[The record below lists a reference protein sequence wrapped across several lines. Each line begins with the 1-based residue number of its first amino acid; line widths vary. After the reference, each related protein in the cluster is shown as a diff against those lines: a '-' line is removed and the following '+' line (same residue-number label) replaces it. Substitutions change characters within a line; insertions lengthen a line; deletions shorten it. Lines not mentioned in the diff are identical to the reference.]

1 MFKHLHVVFIWLFKH
16 SLPKRYAPEAL
27 TSESKRGIEME
38 TIEQLDLL
46 SRTHPQLSF
55 YFSLGRLHV
64 ESARF
69 Y

>member
-1 MFKHLHVVFIWLFKH
+1 M
-16 SLPKRYAPEAL
+16 P
-27 TSESKRGIEME
+27 
-38 TIEQLDLL
+38 TIEELDLL
-46 SRTHPQLSF
+46 ARTHPQLDF